1 MGMSAGGGGAGNVKS
16 DINVTPLV
24 DVVLVLLIIF
34 LVTMPVVMRTVTLE
48 VPRKL
53 QDNEIVE
60 QTTSKSI
67 IITYRPDGNVVLSE
81 GPGSED
87 KRFSALEVAAKIRPL
102 LESKSG
108 EKVVFVDFCDGTPWQ
123 DVVSTM
129 DRVRSLADDK
139 DHNNIKVALKKR
151 EKKSD
156 LAADPS
162 RIDPCS

>member
-1 MGMSAGGGGAGNVKS
+1 MGMSAGGGSGRMKS

-53 QDNEIVE
+53 ESNEE
-60 QTTSKSI
+60 QTTTSKSLI
-67 IITYRPDGNVVLSE
+67 VTYRADGSVVLSE

-87 KRFSALEVAAKIRPL
+87 KTISALDLAATLRPM
-102 LESKSG
+102 LEQRSG
-108 EKVVFVDFCDGTPWQ
+108 EKVVFVDFCEGTPWQ

-129 DRVRSLADDK
+129 DRVRSLATDK
-139 DHNNIKVALKKR
+139 NHNEIKVALKKKD
-151 EKKSD
+151 KKSE
-156 LAADPS
+156 
-162 RIDPCS
+162 IDPNKTDPCTK

>member
-1 MGMSAGGGGAGNVKS
+1 MGFSTGGPGGMKS

-53 QDNEIVE
+53 EAQEE
-60 QTTSKSI
+60 SSTTSKTI
-67 IITYRPDGNVVLSE
+67 IVTYRPDGSVILSE

-87 KRFSALEVAAKIRPL
+87 RRYSALELAAKLRPM
-102 LESKSG
+102 LEQRSG
-108 EKVVFVDFCDGTPWQ
+108 EKVVFVDFCKGTPWQ

-129 DRVRSLADDK
+129 DRVRSLANDPSDPN
-139 DHNNIKVALKKR
+139 HNAIKVALKKKD
-151 EKKSD
+151 KKSEVD
-156 LAADPS
+156 PLKADP
-162 RIDPCS
+162 CGG

>member
-1 MGMSAGGGGAGNVKS
+1 MGMSGGSGGSNNVKS
-16 DINVTPLV
+16 DINVTPIV

-53 QDNEIVE
+53 NAEEVE
-60 QTTSKSI
+60 ATTSKSI
-67 IITYRPDGNVVLSE
+67 IVTYRPDGNVVLSE
-81 GPGSED
+81 GPGTED
-87 KRFSALEVAAKIRPL
+87 KRFGALELATKIRPL
-102 LESKSG
+102 LEAKTG

-129 DRVRSLADDK
+129 DRVRSLANDK
-139 DHNNIKVALKKR
+139 NHNDIKVALKKK
-151 EKKSD
+151 EAKKD
-156 LAADPS
+156 IDPQ

>member
-1 MGMSAGGGGAGNVKS
+1 MGISAGGGSGNVKS

-53 QDNEIVE
+53 QQEEEVS
-60 QTTSKSI
+60 TTQKSI

-87 KRFSALEVAAKIRPL
+87 KRFGALELAAKLRPM

-108 EKVVFVDFCDGTPWQ
+108 EKVVFVDFCDQTPWQ

-129 DRVRSLADDK
+129 DRVRSLANDQN
-139 DHNNIKVALKKR
+139 HNDIKVALKKK
-151 EKKSD
+151 EKKSE
-156 LAADPS
+156 ADPS